1 MASKRMLLQV
11 KRGPH
16 FMSLLD
22 TSIRILESKLSRF
35 FVKYP
40 HGNVDRALQK
50 SCQAW
55 NNTRSNKLGMT
66 PAEARNPLLDPHLRK
81 HLFPKE
87 GRGN

>member
-1 MASKRMLLQV
+1 MLLQV

-22 TSIRILESKLSRF
+22 TSIRILESKLSRY

-40 HGNVDRALQK
+40 HGNVDKALKK
-50 SCQAW
+50 SCTAW
-55 NNTRSNKLGMT
+55 NNTRINRLGMS

-87 GRGN
+87 GR